1 MIVDLII
8 GIIVILFLII
18 GYKKG
23 LIYCLINLATFIV
36 AIVLAFVLCT
46 PTAELVKNTTD
57 IDENMKSF
65 IVSHMPGGEEID
77 LKANDQ
83 LPDPIKNT
91 IDSSVTSINE
101 AKEKAIDATATEITN
116 NVIKAICFVIIFIVV
131 KLLMWILKLVSKIFT
146 KIPVIGQINSLGGMI
161 VGTLEGLIIVY
172 VIFGVISLISP
183 MLTNTA
189 IVDNINSSFFG
200 KMMYNNNVVVKYI
213 YNGTK
218 LEDSSE
224 DKTNEN
230 KTEENNTNENNA
242 EQNNIDETNKVNETL
257 NKTNNEENKTNE
269 NNETD
274 NTTKE

>member
-8 GIIVILFLII
+8 GVVIILFLII

-23 LIYCLINLATFIV
+23 LVFCLINLATFIV
-36 AIVLAFVLCT
+36 AIVLAFALCS
-46 PTAELVKNTTD
+46 PVAELVKNTTE

-77 LKANDQ
+77 LKANEQ
-83 LPDPIKNT
+83 LPEPIRNA
-91 IDSSVTSINE
+91 IDGSVTSINE

-116 NVIKAICFVIIFIVV
+116 NVLKAICFVAIFFLVKILMLVLKVV
-131 KLLMWILKLVSKIFT
+131 SRIFT
-146 KIPVIGQINSLGGMI
+146 KIPVIEQINTLGGMI
-161 VGTLEGLIIVY
+161 VGALEGLILVY

-189 IVDNINSSFFG
+189 IVDSINDSFFG

-218 LEDSSE
+218 LDDSSE
-224 DKTNEN
+224 NKADQNNTTENDTLENGTDENSTNTSETENTSNTSENEN
-230 KTEENNTNENNA
+230 KA
-242 EQNNIDETNKVNETL
+242 
-257 NKTNNEENKTNE
+257 
-269 NNETD
+269 
-274 NTTKE
+274 KE

>member
-8 GIIVILFLII
+8 GVVIILFLII

-23 LIYCLINLATFIV
+23 LVFCLINLATFIV
-36 AIVLAFVLCT
+36 AIVLAFALCS
-46 PTAELVKNTTD
+46 PVAELVKNTTE

-77 LKANDQ
+77 LKANEQ
-83 LPDPIKNT
+83 LPEPIRNA
-91 IDSSVTSINE
+91 IDGSVTSINE

-116 NVIKAICFVIIFIVV
+116 NVLKAICFVAIFFLVKILMLVLKVV
-131 KLLMWILKLVSKIFT
+131 SRIFT
-146 KIPVIGQINSLGGMI
+146 KIPVIEQINTLGGMI
-161 VGTLEGLIIVY
+161 VGALEGLILVY

-189 IVDNINSSFFG
+189 IVDSINDSFFG

-218 LEDSSE
+218 LDDSSE
-224 DKTNEN
+224 NKADQNNTTENDTLENSTDENSKNTSETENTSNTSENEN
-230 KTEENNTNENNA
+230 KA
-242 EQNNIDETNKVNETL
+242 
-257 NKTNNEENKTNE
+257 
-269 NNETD
+269 
-274 NTTKE
+274 KE

>member
-8 GIIVILFLII
+8 GVIIILFLII

-23 LIYCLINLATFIV
+23 LVFCLINLATFIV
-36 AIVLAFVLCT
+36 AIVLAFALCS
-46 PTAELVKNTTD
+46 PVAELVENTTE

-77 LKANDQ
+77 LKANEQ
-83 LPDPIKNT
+83 LPEPIRNA
-91 IDSSVTSINE
+91 IDGSVTSINE

-116 NVIKAICFVIIFIVV
+116 NVLKAICFVAIFFLVKILMLVLKVV
-131 KLLMWILKLVSKIFT
+131 SRIFT
-146 KIPVIGQINSLGGMI
+146 KIPVIEQINTLGGMI
-161 VGTLEGLIIVY
+161 VGALEGLILVY

-189 IVDNINSSFFG
+189 IVDSINDSFFG

-218 LEDSSE
+218 LDDSSE
-224 DKTNEN
+224 NKADQNNTTENDTLENDTDENSTNTSETENTSNTSENEN
-230 KTEENNTNENNA
+230 KA
-242 EQNNIDETNKVNETL
+242 
-257 NKTNNEENKTNE
+257 
-269 NNETD
+269 
-274 NTTKE
+274 KE

>member
-8 GIIVILFLII
+8 GVIIILFLII

-23 LIYCLINLATFIV
+23 LVFCLINLATFIV
-36 AIVLAFVLCT
+36 AIVLAFALCS
-46 PTAELVKNTTD
+46 PVAELVKNTTE

-77 LKANDQ
+77 LKANEQ
-83 LPDPIKNT
+83 LPEPIRNA
-91 IDSSVTSINE
+91 IDGSVTSINE

-116 NVIKAICFVIIFIVV
+116 NVLKAICFVAIFFLVKILMFVLKVV
-131 KLLMWILKLVSKIFT
+131 SRIFT
-146 KIPVIGQINSLGGMI
+146 KIPVIEQINTLGGMI
-161 VGTLEGLIIVY
+161 VGALEGLILVY

-189 IVDNINSSFFG
+189 IVDSINDSFFG

-218 LEDSSE
+218 LDDSSE
-224 DKTNEN
+224 NKADQNNTTGNDTLENGTDENSTNTSETENTSNTSENEN
-230 KTEENNTNENNA
+230 KA
-242 EQNNIDETNKVNETL
+242 
-257 NKTNNEENKTNE
+257 
-269 NNETD
+269 
-274 NTTKE
+274 KE

>member
-8 GIIVILFLII
+8 GVIIILFLII

-23 LIYCLINLATFIV
+23 LVFCLINLATFIV
-36 AIVLAFVLCT
+36 AIVLAFALCS
-46 PTAELVKNTTD
+46 PVAELVKNTTE

-77 LKANDQ
+77 LKANEQ
-83 LPDPIKNT
+83 LPEPIRNA
-91 IDSSVTSINE
+91 IDGSVTSINE

-116 NVIKAICFVIIFIVV
+116 NVLKAICFVAIFFLVKILMLVLKVV
-131 KLLMWILKLVSKIFT
+131 SRIFT
-146 KIPVIGQINSLGGMI
+146 KIPVIEQINTLGGMI
-161 VGTLEGLIIVY
+161 VGALEGLILVY

-189 IVDNINSSFFG
+189 IVDSINDSFFG

-218 LEDSSE
+218 LDDSSE
-224 DKTNEN
+224 NKADQNNTTENATLENGTDENSTNTSETENTSNTSENEN
-230 KTEENNTNENNA
+230 KA
-242 EQNNIDETNKVNETL
+242 
-257 NKTNNEENKTNE
+257 
-269 NNETD
+269 
-274 NTTKE
+274 KE